1 VGQVKAVK
9 VCQGKAVEAGR
20 GMERLGM
27 AVGAGSGSA
36 RRGPV
41 GQGGLGLVCC
51 GQAGSDVVWHGG
63 RGLVWRVDVRFGE
76 AVEARRGEVWSGGRG
91 WVW

>member
-1 VGQVKAVK
+1 
-9 VCQGKAVEAGR
+9 
-20 GMERLGM
+20 M

-63 RGLVWRVDVRFGE
+63 RG
-76 AVEARRGEVWSGGRG
+76 EVWSGGSM
-91 WVW
+91 